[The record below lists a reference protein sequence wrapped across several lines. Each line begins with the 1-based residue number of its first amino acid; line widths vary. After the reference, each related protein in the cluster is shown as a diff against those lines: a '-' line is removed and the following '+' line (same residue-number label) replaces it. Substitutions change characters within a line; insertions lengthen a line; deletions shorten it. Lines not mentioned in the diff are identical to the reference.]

1 MQIGCTKAFMN
12 CKQGTCCFFTTALY
26 FLSVKL
32 LITWRTY
39 FSHVIVIIFRSE
51 ESSLPSRGK
60 TKSSRHSNNQSSEPG
75 SWLGEGRKAITQRA
89 GEFLCNTGQDI
100 DAIGKEYSSLFDGF
114 ISQLPVQQHIDLKF
128 LMFRLDFTEFY
139 SRIIT

>member
-1 MQIGCTKAFMN
+1 M
-12 CKQGTCCFFTTALY
+12 
-26 FLSVKL
+26 
-32 LITWRTY
+32 
-39 FSHVIVIIFRSE
+39 IVIIFRSE
-51 ESSLPSRGK
+51 ESSLPSRDK
-60 TKSSRHSNNQSSEPG
+60 KKSSRHSNNQSLEPG

-100 DAIGKEYSSLFDGF
+100 DAIRKEYSSLFGGF

-139 SRIIT
+139 SRITT